1 MDRYGYVSNNYH
13 GHAMAGQARA
23 MAGSGGCSCSGHGTN
38 IIPSSQQLYQKAPRN
53 RAVIMTQP
61 DYGSAMDFSREGRN
75 WTTGI
80 CGCFEHCPSCMA
92 AFFCPP
98 CFACYLADR
107 MNENMCGPMCGS
119 PFCVALRTRLRDV
132 NGIKG
137 SICRD
142 MFACYFCGCCN
153 LSQMYR
159 EINNTME

>member
-1 MDRYGYVSNNYH
+1 MYCDVGMNVLRVCSGSAAMDRYGYVSNNYH

-80 CGCFEHCPSCMA
+80 CGCFEHCPSCTSTSTLSS
-92 AFFCPP
+92 FCLLCITKHQASRRSHPR
-98 CFACYLADR
+98 C
-107 MNENMCGPMCGS
+107 
-119 PFCVALRTRLRDV
+119 
-132 NGIKG
+132 
-137 SICRD
+137 
-142 MFACYFCGCCN
+142 
-153 LSQMYR
+153 Q
-159 EINNTME
+159 